1 MSESNEKSIPEAPGD
16 KAQPGAENAGEDLC
30 PACEGTGRYKGEEC
44 ENCDGSGRIWR
55 PVGSP

>member
-30 PACEGTGRYKGEEC
+30 PVCEGTGRYKGEEC